1 MNTPHHFP
9 EGVADDIK
17 LFEWASN
24 FVTTRAFGW
33 GVPHLTLVPLVDM
46 VNHTDLSKL
55 SLDLFHSKLHL
66 ADNKIYMHEYTFET
80 DADGKITP
88 KFDESESKRMHY
100 DVSRFYSEK
109 GEASPDIEYLIK
121 GKDYG
126 EIT

>member
-1 MNTPHHFP
+1 MDPELVSEITYFKEKLGTEWETVKAIIQVNTPKHFP

-24 FVTTRAFGW
+24 FVNTRAFGW

-66 ADNKIYMHEYTFET
+66 ADNKIYMHEYLFE
-80 DADGKITP
+80 
-88 KFDESESKRMHY
+88 
-100 DVSRFYSEK
+100 
-109 GEASPDIEYLIK
+109 PDS
-121 GKDYG
+121 
-126 EIT
+126 